1 MKVSIAN
8 VIALSEIGASYARA
22 HGLKGLLDLEILE
35 FVYKYP
41 ECTRSKLIDGVS
53 YTAPWARVRSLSS
66 FFNVEH
72 VLIRNGGRHT
82 AQYVATLTEAGKRVV
97 EGFADYV
104 KRTLLDG
111 HFDFAE
117 ELE

>member
-1 MKVSIAN
+1 MKLSIAN
-8 VIALSEIGASYARA
+8 VVALSEIGTSYANA
-22 HGLKGLLDLEILE
+22 HGLKSLLDLEILE

-41 ECTRSKLIDGVS
+41 ECTRSELMDGVS
-53 YTAPWARVRSLSS
+53 YSSPWARVRSLSA

-72 VLIRNGGRHT
+72 VLIKNGVST
-82 AQYVATLTEAGKRVV
+82 SQYVATLTETGKRVV
-97 EGFADYV
+97 EGFADSV

-111 HFDFAE
+111 HFDFVE